1 MSPFYKLTCIIFI
14 LLAPV
19 VLKAQQDQFTIEAGP
34 EYRREDFRWSIAGT
48 KQGTNPNILSELIFK
63 PINAAGFFVKGQ
75 YKPVE
80 NFSVDIHYNKLWT
93 YKGSVTDFDYDGDN
107 RTNPVTKLYLQSNE
121 GGMRT
126 AGMDFNYQVYNSPD
140 LSVLAGAGLSLS
152 KELFYL
158 TDDLDPLLRS
168 TYEATWNGPGLHLK
182 GLYNKRLFNAGAA
195 LKYSYLFYNATADWN
210 LVETFQHPVSFTH
223 KAKANAF
230 DGSIS
235 TGVQATPSF
244 GINLHGLFSFWKT
257 GYGVDKLYETTGVV
271 YEARLNGAIKKSFG
285 LRLTGTFT
293 F

>member
-1 MSPFYKLTCIIFI
+1 MSPFYKLTCIVVI

-19 VLKAQQDQFTIEAGP
+19 VLKAQPNFTIEAGP
-34 EYRREDFRWSIAGT
+34 EYRNEDFRWSIAGN

-63 PINAAGFFVKGQ
+63 PINAAGFYVKGQ
-75 YKPVE
+75 YNVVE
-80 NFSVDIHYNKLWT
+80 NFSVAVHYNKLWT

-107 RTNPVTKLYLQSNE
+107 RTNPVTELYLQSNE

-126 AGMDFNYQVYNSPD
+126 AGLDFNYRVYNSPGF
-140 LSVLAGAGLSLS
+140 SVLAGAGLSLT

-158 TDDLDPLLRS
+158 TDDLDPMLRS

-182 GLYNKRLFNAGAA
+182 GLYSKGLFNAGAR
-195 LKYSYLFYNATADWN
+195 LKYSYLFYNATANWN

-223 KAKANAF
+223 KATANGF
-230 DGSIS
+230 DGSL
-235 TGVQATPSF
+235 TAGVQASRSI

-257 GYGVDKLYETTGVV
+257 GYGIDKLYETSGVV

-285 LRLTGTFT
+285 LRLTGTFA